1 MKFNIGDNVV
11 YGGNG
16 VCSITE
22 IKDMSFFNEPA
33 KSYYVLKPIF
43 AKQASV
49 MYVPLDSEVMVAKLI
64 PVIGKEEAM
73 FLIESLPTNNIEWI
87 DDKNLRKDTYNS
99 IVNKGTRMEI
109 MGVIKAVL
117 TRQAELVNE
126 GKRLN
131 MQDEKTLTDAENRMN
146 AELALALDMD
156 PEEVPGFI
164 RDKIA

>member
-1 MKFNIGDNVV
+1 MSLWND
-11 YGGNG
+11 
-16 VCSITE
+16 ITE
-22 IKDMSFFNEPA
+22 KVGAGSKVVADKAKEVSEIANIRAQIVGCDNTLVKNFKELGKAYFEAHKDD
-33 KSYYVLKPIF
+33 
-43 AKQASV
+43 
-49 MYVPLDSEVMVAKLI
+49 LDGEFS
-64 PVIGKEEAM
+64 
-73 FLIESLPTNNIEWI
+73 
-87 DDKNLRKDTYNS
+87 
-99 IVNKGTRMEI
+99 EI